1 MTEDGENS
9 SFSNS
14 QNDDHDFPTEL
25 SREPLAEKNVQTN
38 FVSNGLLLPPS
49 NHVAFEALA
58 PCTSVPH
65 VNEQKPWR
73 GGSPSRDSNVLG
85 RALPFT
91 PRSPSKKCYGAPEL
105 LTSLRNSKADGK
117 KKSLDELRRVTK
129 FPMVSFPGPMSQKV
143 QLTFQRNEISL
154 CVLPD

>member
-25 SREPLAEKNVQTN
+25 SREPLAEEIVLTN
-38 FVSNGLLLPPS
+38 FISNGLLLSPS
-49 NHVAFEALA
+49 NHVSFQALA
-58 PCTSVPH
+58 PSTSIAH
-65 VNEQKPWR
+65 VIEQKPWR

-105 LTSLRNSKADGK
+105 STFLRNSKADEK
-117 KKSLDELRRVTK
+117 KKSLEELRRVTK
-129 FPMVSFPGPMSQKV
+129 FPMVSFPSRLSKKAK
-143 QLTFQRNEISL
+143 LRST
-154 CVLPD
+154 

>member
-25 SREPLAEKNVQTN
+25 SREPLAEKIVQTN
-38 FVSNGLLLPPS
+38 LISNGLLLSPS
-49 NHVAFEALA
+49 NHVSFEALA
-58 PCTSVPH
+58 PSTSIAH
-65 VNEQKPWR
+65 VHEQKPWR
-73 GGSPSRDSNVLG
+73 GGSPSRDSVLG

-105 LTSLRNSKADGK
+105 STSLRNSKADEK
-117 KKSLDELRRVTK
+117 KKSLEELRRVTK
-129 FPMVSFPGPMSQKV
+129 FPMVCFPSWLSQKAKSRS
-143 QLTFQRNEISL
+143 T
-154 CVLPD
+154 